1 MNTFRQNDAC
11 RSLSS
16 PNDVTLSSGELA
28 AKLAALAHPTRLE
41 IVSRIAG
48 LGPCCCK
55 DVVACLGFAQSTVSQ
70 HLKVLVDAGLLSFAN
85 KGQRSC
91 YELNHEAL
99 AEVAAVI
106 TRFAEACCVPQ
117 LKDQ

>member
-1 MNTFRQNDAC
+1 MNTFHPIDAC
-11 RSLSS
+11 RG
-16 PNDVTLSSGELA
+16 PATAEHVALSSGELA

-55 DVVACLGFAQSTVSQ
+55 DVVACVGFAQSTVSQ
-70 HLKVLVDAGLLSFAN
+70 HLKVLVDAGLLSFGN